1 MSCDGKGT
9 GWEIKRKQKNWIKL
23 FFFFGSAFFH
33 SHVLLELIEGLII
46 NEN

>member
-1 MSCDGKGT
+1 MSCGGKGSSV
-9 GWEIKRKQKNWIKL
+9 EIKRKQKKKIGLNFSL
-23 FFFFGSAFFH
+23 GSIFLH

>member
-1 MSCDGKGT
+1 MSCGGKGI
-9 GWEIKRKQKNWIKL
+9 WVEIKRKQKKNWIKL
-23 FFFFGSAFFH
+23 FFGSIFFH